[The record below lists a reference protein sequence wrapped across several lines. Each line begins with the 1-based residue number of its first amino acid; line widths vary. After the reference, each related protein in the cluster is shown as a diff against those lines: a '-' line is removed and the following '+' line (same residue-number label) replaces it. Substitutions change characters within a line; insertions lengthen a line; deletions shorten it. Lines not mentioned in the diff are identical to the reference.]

1 MLQRKDPVRSLHCMA
16 DKTEE
21 GVWKVKTPDEKARTE
36 VGRRTFS
43 SRVKR
48 IWSILTEEEK
58 VMNIKNKNDLRHLQ
72 RKIKNLDEKVKN
84 WILWGK
90 RTNKDSLLKR
100 GTNGE
105 EPDPDDTEDTGNG
118 TFETNIVQE
127 TSKVLN
133 HMAA

>member
-72 RKIKNLDEKVKN
+72 
-84 WILWGK
+84 
-90 RTNKDSLLKR
+90 
-100 GTNGE
+100 
-105 EPDPDDTEDTGNG
+105 
-118 TFETNIVQE
+118 
-127 TSKVLN
+127 
-133 HMAA
+133 